1 MLDADLEKFINAGHG
16 NPQGCLHEISHRVFQ
31 PETWLSTYT
40 ALSDPN
46 PVWEGPW
53 SMNSPDLNMKSE
65 QVNVTD
71 FIFPIADPP
80 SVLSCP
86 ESVMSNQTV
95 SSTSSWFSNFV
106 PVTSKSLQAPGSI
119 LSCHVLL
126 PHKQINNIAS
136 TGSQFL
142 EMTLVSCKELQCIS
156 QWDSASGDDL
166 DSLIE
171 VIHAWREDTTPMATP
186 KSQHCNE
193 KAWEAF
199 DTLPIPQLNPSIAAP
214 AMNPLPETVTDGQ
227 RTSLLLPQ
235 HKFQIHLLW
244 FPN

>member
-1 MLDADLEKFINAGHG
+1 
-16 NPQGCLHEISHRVFQ
+16 
-31 PETWLSTYT
+31 
-40 ALSDPN
+40 
-46 PVWEGPW
+46 
-53 SMNSPDLNMKSE
+53 MNSPDLDIKWVVLDLGRQPPRSRCCHLCNPDLNRSMSVRKDDPRFLAHAA
-65 QVNVTD
+65 D

-80 SVLSCP
+80 SVFPRP

-95 SSTSSWFSNFV
+95 SSTSSRFSNFV
-106 PVTSKSLQAPGSI
+106 PVTKNLKISASSVERLRLAVTEWRDLRFSQPGSI

-214 AMNPLPETVTDGQ
+214 AMNPLPETVTDGKWLC
-227 RTSLLLPQ
+227 S
-235 HKFQIHLLW
+235 
-244 FPN
+244 